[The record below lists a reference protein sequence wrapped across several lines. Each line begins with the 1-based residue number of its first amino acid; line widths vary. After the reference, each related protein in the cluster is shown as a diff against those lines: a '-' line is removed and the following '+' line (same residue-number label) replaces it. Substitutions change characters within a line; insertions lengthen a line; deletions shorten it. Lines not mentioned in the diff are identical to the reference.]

1 MKTAHSSL
9 AAAALLLTLG
19 SASAA
24 GLLERKVPENICGS
38 FSKESC
44 AKYHFFDGT
53 MTTTACMVNKDN
65 KCVMTKGCSRKELAE
80 PCTRETIKM
89 VEEGDDVKVEPE
101 ARCDH
106 CASWTD
112 GKEVPAPHVVPKEFE
127 NAEFKSGQ
135 KLPIHVTLAGSPP
148 IDDDVKMSTQ
158 GLSGSGKPTESAGP
172 AAMGPAH
179 ANLFKGND
187 QLLHPKPPAQ

>member
-1 MKTAHSSL
+1 MGFVLNLLFPLTLRSDSTLFPHQTAHSSL

-65 KCVMTKGCSRKELAE
+65 KCVMTKGCSRKELTE

-89 VEEGDDVKVEPE
+89 VEEGDESRNIADSASRQVQLRNR
-101 ARCDH
+101 AR
-106 CASWTD
+106 ARAAAKAA
-112 GKEVPAPHVVPKEFE
+112 GK
-127 NAEFKSGQ
+127 G
-135 KLPIHVTLAGSPP
+135 
-148 IDDDVKMSTQ
+148 D
-158 GLSGSGKPTESAGP
+158 
-172 AAMGPAH
+172 
-179 ANLFKGND
+179 
-187 QLLHPKPPAQ
+187 